1 MTRHRSLSASLLTTS
16 IQGASI
22 LAACCLIGGCSGD
35 DGPGQPQDPQPQRV
49 VAELEGAVAD
59 VQLAAGVT
67 STLVFTLQLP
77 PDLAPVTAAEIDVAA
92 TLDHVQVDGVPL
104 WQLIARKAAR
114 LFGGDE
120 DLGATAFIR
129 IGDDPATVCEA
140 GILYGPFT
148 VSHGTSLVV
157 DPETA
162 AADGPTLQIIN
173 SGTTVLCLSVTAN
186 IDAEFSVDAVAMDLV
201 EGECDA
207 PADFAGT
214 WTGTYQCGNSCG
226 EPFSGDVTLTVTQ
239 DGDEASYVDQSGDT
253 YTGRVCGDTFHF
265 ERIDGDEIERGAMT
279 LDGPDS
285 ATKRSTWRGASPPHC
300 SGDCVDV
307 LTRADPGDCPPLVI
321 TSGQPPNGRVGQP
334 YYFEPATSG
343 GRGSVTRWAI
353 PTVPIPGL
361 ETLSSGVLTGTPT
374 AEAVG
379 SWEVHVTVYDS
390 CPEGAQTVN
399 RDYTIVITE

>member
-1 MTRHRSLSASLLTTS
+1 MTRRRPAIAALPGALILT
-16 IQGASI
+16 
-22 LAACCLIGGCSGD
+22 ACCLAVGCSGD

-49 VAELEGAVAD
+49 VAELEGAVDD
-59 VQLAAGVT
+59 VQLAADVP

-77 PDLAPVTAAEIDVAA
+77 PDLAPVTAAELDVAA

-104 WQLIARKAAR
+104 WQLIARKASH
-114 LFGGDE
+114 LLGGAD
-120 DLGATAFIR
+120 DASATATIR
-129 IGDDPATVCEA
+129 IGSDPETVCGS

-148 VSHGTSLVV
+148 VSGGTSLAVE
-157 DPETA
+157 PETA
-162 AADGPTLQIIN
+162 SADAPTLQIIN
-173 SGTTVLCLSVTAN
+173 SGSMVLCMTITSNVDAALR
-186 IDAEFSVDAVAMDLV
+186 IDALAVDLV
-201 EGECDA
+201 TGDCDA
-207 PADFAGT
+207 PVDFSGT

-226 EPFSGDVTLTVTQ
+226 VPFGGDVTLTVTQ
-239 DGDEASYVDQSGDT
+239 DGEDASYVDGSGDT

-265 ERIDGDEIERGAMT
+265 ERIDGDEIERGTMT

-285 ATKRSTWRGASPPHC
+285 ATKRSTWRGTSPPHC

-307 LTRADPGDCPPLVI
+307 LTRADPGSCPPLVI
-321 TSGQPPNGRVGQP
+321 TSGQPPDGRVGQFYSFNP
-334 YYFEPATSG
+334 TTSG
-343 GRGSVTRWAI
+343 GEGSVTRWAI
-353 PTVPIPGL
+353 ATEPIPGL
-361 ETLSSGVLTGTPT
+361 ESQMSAGLFGTPT

>member
-1 MTRHRSLSASLLTTS
+1 MRPCRLPTAMIPALL
-16 IQGASI
+16 I
-22 LAACCLIGGCSGD
+22 LAACALSGGCSGD

-59 VQLAAGVT
+59 VQLTAGVP

-129 IGDDPATVCEA
+129 IGDDPETVCEA

-148 VSHGTSLVV
+148 VSQGTSLVV

-173 SGTTVLCLSVTAN
+173 SGSTVLCLTVTAN
-186 IDAEFSVDAVAMDLV
+186 IDAEFSVDALAVDLV
-201 EGECDA
+201 TGDCAA

-226 EPFSGDVTLTVTQ
+226 APFGGDVTITVTQ
-239 DGDEASYVDQSGDT
+239 DGEDASYVDQSGDT

-265 ERIDGDEIERGAMT
+265 ERIDGDEIERGTMI
-279 LDGPDS
+279 LDGPNA
-285 ATKRSTWRGASPPHC
+285 ATKRSTWRGTSPPNC

-307 LTRADPGDCPPLVI
+307 LTRAGPGDCPPLVI

-334 YYFEPATSG
+334 YHFEPATSG
-343 GRGSVTRWAI
+343 GQGSVTRWAI
-353 PTVPIPGL
+353 PTLPIPGL
-361 ETLSSGVLTGTPT
+361 ETLSSGVLTGTPAAGT
-374 AEAVG
+374 AG
-379 SWEVHVTVYDS
+379 SWEVRVTVYDS
-390 CPEGAQTVN
+390 CPEGPQTVN
-399 RDYTIVITE
+399 RSYTIVIAE